1 MLPSRFF
8 LLYVSPRTAVATAM
22 LIAGSLAVSGSA
34 FSMPLADGLAVC
46 TAVDAQTAP
55 AITTDGGTGTI
66 IAWQDNRSGSSDIYA
81 QRTNSNTGVFW
92 TADGVPICTA
102 AGTQELTQIVDDG
115 NGGAIIVWQD
125 YRNGNY
131 DIYAQRVNSSG
142 AVQWTA
148 DGVPICTAPFEQINL
163 ALISDGLGGA
173 IMTWEDNRANVVG
186 CPDIY
191 AQRVNSSGAPLWV
204 ANGVS
209 VCNEASAQFG
219 PRLVSDTTGGAFITW
234 SDQRA
239 GDFDIYTQRFASGG
253 AEQWTTN
260 GVATCTMATDQLS
273 PDICSDGAGGVIIAW
288 YDYRSSTDFDIY
300 AQRQGPGGAVVW
312 AVDGVVM
319 NNNTGYDQ
327 INPAI
332 VSDGIGGA
340 IVVWQDYITGVTSDI
355 YAQRIASAGAVVWT
369 ATGVIICTA
378 SGDQTNPQIV
388 TDGNSGA
395 FITWEDYR
403 DIASSDIYAQRI
415 AGNAEINWPATGFVI
430 CGAGNSQS
438 YPTMVSDGD
447 IGTIIAWQDY
457 RNGEWDIFAEGLCI
471 YGTGMEDMPAVEVE
485 SIQNSPNP
493 FVDMTTISF
502 ALTSGSLVN
511 IAVYD
516 ISGRLVTTLA
526 DGVSLPEGNH
536 EVTWNGSDMNGNS
549 VSAGVYF
556 CRISASETFRQHSIV
571 VVR

>member
-1 MLPSRFF
+1 
-8 LLYVSPRTAVATAM
+8 V
-22 LIAGSLAVSGSA
+22 
-34 FSMPLADGLAVC
+34 
-46 TAVDAQTAP
+46 
-55 AITTDGGTGTI
+55 
-66 IAWQDNRSGSSDIYA
+66 
-81 QRTNSNTGVFW
+81 
-92 TADGVPICTA
+92 
-102 AGTQELTQIVDDG
+102 
-115 NGGAIIVWQD
+115 
-125 YRNGNY
+125 
-131 DIYAQRVNSSG
+131 
-142 AVQWTA
+142 
-148 DGVPICTAPFEQINL
+148 
-163 ALISDGLGGA
+163 
-173 IMTWEDNRANVVG
+173 
-186 CPDIY
+186 
-191 AQRVNSSGAPLWV
+191 
-204 ANGVS
+204 
-209 VCNEASAQFG
+209 
-219 PRLVSDTTGGAFITW
+219 
-234 SDQRA
+234 
-239 GDFDIYTQRFASGG
+239 
-253 AEQWTTN
+253 
-260 GVATCTMATDQLS
+260 
-273 PDICSDGAGGVIIAW
+273 
-288 YDYRSSTDFDIY
+288 
-300 AQRQGPGGAVVW
+300 
-312 AVDGVVM
+312 
-319 NNNTGYDQ
+319 
-327 INPAI
+327 
-332 VSDGIGGA
+332 
-340 IVVWQDYITGVTSDI
+340 
-355 YAQRIASAGAVVWT
+355 VVWT